1 MACVALLASLACAD
15 APPTQQGVIRTDS
28 AAVTLVHL
36 PPGHADEL
44 PTLTT
49 RLVFSTAMLEDLQ
62 LGEARSVSARFVN
75 DSLWAVAH
83 GQEIWLLT
91 PDGAVVRKIGRAGE
105 GPGEYQMILSLGIT
119 RDGNLLANDF
129 MSGRV
134 TEVTLD
140 GEVRRIVPRLTTY
153 ADGINNLPL
162 TDVPG
167 GRLLVVP
174 MPSRPARAAFKG
186 MEGERYPRDP
196 VPLLVYDSTGAI
208 VDSVARWPGIE
219 RHDGMVVPFARSVLH
234 HNRNDAIV
242 IGPTDSLSVSLF
254 EGTALRLRLTSP
266 RTTAAPDEGMRA
278 ARDRALVAFMGELGQ
293 AVVDRQR
300 PLPGPEHL
308 PAVGGLVLDTYRN
321 IWVGDYLPNGGL
333 PRRWVRYGAD
343 GTPNALLRLSG
354 RVDPLL
360 PGSSELLDATRGYLL
375 VLTEDENGESFLE
388 VHEIVEG

>member
-1 MACVALLASLACAD
+1 
-15 APPTQQGVIRTDS
+15 
-28 AAVTLVHL
+28 VTLVHL
-36 PPGHADEL
+36 PPGHSDDL
-44 PTLTT
+44 PTLST
-49 RLVFSTAMLEDLQ
+49 RLIFSTASLDDLQ
-62 LGEARSVSARFVN
+62 LGEARSLSARFIN
-75 DSLWAVAH
+75 DTLWAVAQ

-91 PDGAVVRKIGRAGE
+91 PDGTVERKIGRAGE

-119 RDGNLLANDF
+119 RDGHLLANDF

-140 GEVRRIVPRLTTY
+140 GEVRRIVPRLATY

-174 MPSRPARAAFKG
+174 MQWRPARAAFKG

-254 EGTALRLRLTSP
+254 EGTVLRLRLTSP
-266 RTTAAPDEGMRA
+266 RNTAAPNAAMRE
-278 ARDRALVAFMGELGQ
+278 ARDSALVAFMGELGQ

-308 PAVGGLVLDTYRN
+308 PAVGGLVLDTQRN

-343 GTPNALLRLSG
+343 GTPNALLRLPG

-360 PGSSELLDATRGYLL
+360 PGPSELLDATRTHLL
-375 VLTEDENGESFLE
+375 VLTEDDDGESFVE
-388 VHEIVEG
+388 VHEIVGG